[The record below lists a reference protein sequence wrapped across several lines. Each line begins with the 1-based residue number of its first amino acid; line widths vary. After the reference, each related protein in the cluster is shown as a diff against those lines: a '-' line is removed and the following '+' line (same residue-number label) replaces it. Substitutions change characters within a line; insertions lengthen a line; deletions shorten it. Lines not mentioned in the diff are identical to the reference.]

1 MPAHSTTMELL
12 AVFAFALYFAAAA
25 ALARP
30 LLNATGEIPRRAALA
45 TAAIAVIL
53 HFGLLFGIHR
63 GAVDLH
69 FYAALSLVSAVI
81 AALTLIVNL
90 VRPVAALGIILFPL
104 AGVFL
109 AIDEFLAPATAP
121 FPLDWQIGL
130 HVIIALLAYSLLAI
144 AAVLALLLATQERA
158 LRSRQFSAWA
168 RTLPP
173 LTQTES
179 LMFRLIEAGFALL
192 TLTLLSGALFVHNLH
207 AQHQAHTA
215 ILSLVAWIIFGVLL
229 IGRWLWGWRGRKAV
243 NLTLLGMAILLLAFF
258 GSKFVLEEILH
269 RRGV

>member
-1 MPAHSTTMELL
+1 MHSTTMELL
-12 AVFAFALYFAAAA
+12 AVLAIALYVAAAA

-30 LLNATGEIPRRAALA
+30 LLDEGRTTPRRAALVTGA
-45 TAAIAVIL
+45 LAVLL
-53 HFGLLFGIHR
+53 HFAVLFGIHR

-81 AALTLIVNL
+81 AALTLIVNFT
-90 VRPVAALGIILFPL
+90 RPVAALGIILFPL
-104 AGVFL
+104 AGLFL

-121 FPLDWQIGL
+121 FPLNWQIKL
-130 HVIIALLAYSLLAI
+130 HVTIALLAFSLLAI

-158 LRSRQFSAWA
+158 MRSRQSSSWA

-179 LMFRLIEAGFALL
+179 LMFRVIGAGFALL
-192 TLTLLSGALFVHNLH
+192 TLTLLSGVLFVHDLN

-229 IGRWLWGWRGRKAV
+229 IGRWRWGWRGRQAV
-243 NLTLLGMAILLLAFF
+243 NLTLAGMAILLLAFF

-269 RRGV
+269 RRGM

>member
-1 MPAHSTTMELL
+1 MPIHSTTMELL
-12 AVFAFALYFAAAA
+12 AILAIALYFSAAA

-30 LLNATGEIPRRAALA
+30 LLDAGSRAPRRAALV
-45 TAAIAVIL
+45 IGSFAVLI
-53 HFGLLFGIHR
+53 HFGVLFGIHR

-90 VRPVAALGIILFPL
+90 TRPVAALGIILFPL
-104 AGVFL
+104 AGLFL
-109 AIDEFLAPATAP
+109 AIDEFLAPTTLP
-121 FPLDWQIGL
+121 FQLDWQIGL

-158 LRSRQFSAWA
+158 LRTRRLNAWA
-168 RTLPP
+168 GALPP

-179 LMFRLIEAGFALL
+179 LMFRLIGAGFALL
-192 TLTLLSGALFVHNLH
+192 TLTLLSGVLFVHNLH

-229 IGRWLWGWRGRKAV
+229 AGRWRWGWRGRRAV
-243 NLTLLGMAILLLAFF
+243 NLTLAGMAILLLAFF
-258 GSKFVLEEILH
+258 GSKFVLEMILH
-269 RRGV
+269 RPGM

>member
-1 MPAHSTTMELL
+1 MPVHSTTMELL
-12 AVFAFALYFAAAA
+12 AVLSIALYLAAAA

-30 LLNATGEIPRRAALA
+30 LLDAGGAVPRRAALV
-45 TAAIAVIL
+45 TGAIAVII
-53 HFGLLFGIHR
+53 HFVVLFGIHR

-81 AALTLIVNL
+81 AALTLVVNL
-90 VRPVAALGIILFPL
+90 VRPVAALGIILFPI
-104 AGVFL
+104 AGLFL
-109 AIDEFLAPATAP
+109 AIDEFLAPVTAP
-121 FPLDWQIGL
+121 FQLDWQIKL
-130 HVIIALLAYSLLAI
+130 HVAIALVAYSLLAI

-179 LMFRLIEAGFALL
+179 LMFKLIGAGFALL

-229 IGRWLWGWRGRKAV
+229 IGRWRWGWRGPRAV
-243 NLTLLGMAILLLAFF
+243 NLTLLGMVILLLAFF

-269 RRGV
+269 RRGM

>member
-1 MPAHSTTMELL
+1 MPMHSTTMELL
-12 AVFAFALYFAAAA
+12 AVLAIALYVAAAA

-30 LLNATGEIPRRAALA
+30 LLNEGRATPRRAALV
-45 TAAIAVIL
+45 TGSLAVLL
-53 HFGLLFGIHR
+53 HFAVLFGIHR

-90 VRPVAALGIILFPL
+90 TRPVAALGIILFPL
-104 AGVFL
+104 AGLFL
-109 AIDEFLAPATAP
+109 AIDEFLAPTTAP
-121 FPLDWQIGL
+121 FPLDWQIAL
-130 HVIIALLAYSLLAI
+130 HVTIALLAYSLLAI

-179 LMFRLIEAGFALL
+179 LMFRLIGAGFALL
-192 TLTLLSGALFVHNLH
+192 TLTLLSGILFVHNLH

-229 IGRWLWGWRGRKAV
+229 FGRWRWGWRGPRAV
-243 NLTLLGMAILLLAFF
+243 YLTLAGMVILLLAFF

-269 RRGV
+269 RRGM